1 MNETG
6 RLTIRLPL
14 DLLAQV
20 QKQGGSEYVRQALA
34 RVLDFGTPQS
44 RLLARPQSFVEDERE
59 LLDEEWAE
67 LEMER
72 ERIKHHERINDRR
85 EYQLDKIRV
94 ILRERRE
101 MLDEEWYELE
111 RLKDQIAE
119 ENPNRSAV
127 CKPPSDTES

>member
-1 MNETG
+1 MSDTA

-20 QKQGGSEYVRQALA
+20 QKRGGSEYVRAALT
-34 RVLDFGTPQS
+34 RVLDFGTPYS

-59 LLDEEWAE
+59 LLDDEWAE
-67 LEMER
+67 LEVER
-72 ERIKHHERINDRR
+72 ERLRQQERINDRR

-101 MLDEEWYELE
+101 KLDDEWDALEE
-111 RLKDQIAE
+111 LKDQLAE
-119 ENPNRSAV
+119 ALAEPQPDN
-127 CKPPSDTES
+127 CPSELDV